1 MPQKVADH
9 ERKSPESSD
18 SGDFWWRLLD
28 SNQWPHACEDS
39 IGPSSA
45 GFWENKAGL
54 SRVFITRRYSPFHCF
69 RPGFSVRG
77 SRRGSKRDPRFL
89 FAPGKA
95 LSCSIDRIYAELGKM
110 QSGAV
115 AKTAVGHSLEKGGD
129 AVGTRTMDEGP
140 SFFDLFSHGPLDHG
154 LHSPKSVLT
163 ARRPPSG

>member
-1 MPQKVADH
+1 MPKN
-9 ERKSPESSD
+9 S
-18 SGDFWWRLLD
+18 
-28 SNQWPHACEDS
+28 
-39 IGPSSA
+39 
-45 GFWENKAGL
+45 
-54 SRVFITRRYSPFHCF
+54 ITRRYAFLRCF
-69 RPGFSVRG
+69 RPIFSVRG

-95 LSCSIDRIYAELGKM
+95 LSCSIDRIYAELGKI

-140 SFFDLFSHGPLDHG
+140 SFSDLFSHGPLDHG

>member
-1 MPQKVADH
+1 M
-9 ERKSPESSD
+9 
-18 SGDFWWRLLD
+18 
-28 SNQWPHACEDS
+28 NS
-39 IGPSSA
+39 ITCGYA
-45 GFWENKAGL
+45 FL
-54 SRVFITRRYSPFHCF
+54 RCF
-69 RPGFSVRG
+69 RPVFSVRG

-89 FAPGKA
+89 FAVGKA
-95 LSCSIDRIYAELGKM
+95 LSCGKAVFLTEYAELGKM
-110 QSGAV
+110 RSGAV

>member
-1 MPQKVADH
+1 MP
-9 ERKSPESSD
+9 R
-18 SGDFWWRLLD
+18 DFL
-28 SNQWPHACEDS
+28 
-39 IGPSSA
+39 
-45 GFWENKAGL
+45 
-54 SRVFITRRYSPFHCF
+54 TRRYAFLRCF

-77 SRRGSKRDPRFL
+77 SRRGSKRDSRFL

-95 LSCSIDRIYAELGKM
+95 LSCSIDRIYAELGKI

-140 SFFDLFSHGPLDHG
+140 SFSDLFSHGPLDHG

>member
-1 MPQKVADH
+1 M
-9 ERKSPESSD
+9 
-18 SGDFWWRLLD
+18 
-28 SNQWPHACEDS
+28 
-39 IGPSSA
+39 
-45 GFWENKAGL
+45 GL
-54 SRVFITRRYSPFHCF
+54 PKNSITRRYALFRCF
-69 RPGFSVRG
+69 RPVFSARG

-89 FAPGKA
+89 FAAGRMPSYNKVTF
-95 LSCSIDRIYAELGKM
+95 LTEYAELGKM
-110 QSGAV
+110 RSGTV